1 LSLRAEPLHMARDQL
16 RTASDELLQAAERAS
31 DAELQERL
39 AEQADQFDRLATA
52 DRGPD
57 QGRLARHLNA
67 LSDIRESLDGEAAAH
82 VDDAEAAIT
91 AYRETV
97 GGV

>member
-1 LSLRAEPLHMARDQL
+1 MTRDQL
-16 RTASDELLQAAERAS
+16 RTASDELRAAAERAT
-31 DAELQERL
+31 DAELAERL
-39 AEQADQFDRLATA
+39 VEQAEQFDRLATA

-57 QGRLARHLNA
+57 QGRLARHLRA
-67 LSDIRESLDGEAAAH
+67 LSEVRESLDGDAASH
-82 VDDAEAAIT
+82 VDDAEEAIT

>member
-1 LSLRAEPLHMARDQL
+1 MTREKLQTASEELRA
-16 RTASDELLQAAERAS
+16 AAEHVT
-31 DAELQERL
+31 DAELGERL
-39 AEQADQFDRLATA
+39 AEQADQFERLAAA

-67 LSDIRESLDGEAAAH
+67 LSDIRESLDGDAASH
-82 VDDAEAAIT
+82 VDDAVEAIT

>member
-1 LSLRAEPLHMARDQL
+1 MTRDRLQ
-16 RTASDELLQAAERAS
+16 TASETLRKAAESATDS
-31 DAELQERL
+31 DLQERL
-39 AEQADQFDRLATA
+39 HEQADQFERLATA

-67 LSDIRESLDGEAAAH
+67 LSDIRESLDGDAASY

>member
-1 LSLRAEPLHMARDQL
+1 MPREQL
-16 RTASDELLQAAERAS
+16 QTASEKLRKAAESATDS
-31 DAELQERL
+31 DLQERL
-39 AEQADQFDRLATA
+39 HEQSDQFARLATA

-67 LSDIRESLDGEAAAH
+67 LSEIREAADAETARH
-82 VDDAEAAIT
+82 VDDAEEAVV

>member
-1 LSLRAEPLHMARDQL
+1 MAREKLQ
-16 RTASDELLQAAERAS
+16 TASDELREAAECAT
-31 DAELQERL
+31 DPELQERL

-82 VDDAEAAIT
+82 IDDAEEAIT
-91 AYRETV
+91 AYRGTV

>member
-1 LSLRAEPLHMARDQL
+1 MPREKLQ
-16 RTASDELLQAAERAS
+16 TASEELRKAAESATDS
-31 DAELQERL
+31 DLQERL
-39 AEQADQFDRLATA
+39 HEQSDQFAQLATA

-67 LSDIRESLDGEAAAH
+67 LSEIRDAASEEVASH
-82 VDDAEAAIT
+82 VDDAEEAIT

>member
-1 LSLRAEPLHMARDQL
+1 MTRDQL
-16 RTASDELLQAAERAS
+16 QTASDELRAAAERAT
-31 DAELQERL
+31 DPELQERL
-39 AEQADQFDRLATA
+39 AEQADQFDQLATA

-67 LSDIRESLDGEAAAH
+67 LSDIRESLDGDAVAH
-82 VDDAEAAIT
+82 VDDAEEAIT